1 MTRISGDIGC
11 TCYRLR
17 QTVRLVSRTYDLF
30 LAPCDIGIG
39 QFGMLTTL
47 GAMEG
52 ESISKLAEA
61 LQMERTTLTR
71 NLTPLLNLGYVAM
84 EQGRDKRAR
93 SIKLTEAGKHA
104 LATAM
109 PRWKAAQHSLEKQL
123 GKTGVERLNAVL
135 DDTLKRLPKIANK
148 PLEIS
153 GISPRKESK

>member
-1 MTRISGDIGC
+1 MALNPRDIGC

-17 QTVRLVSRTYDLF
+17 QAARLVSRTYDFF
-30 LAPCDIGIG
+30 LAPCGIGIG

-84 EQGRDKRAR
+84 EQGHDKRAR
-93 SIKLTEAGKHA
+93 SIKLTEAGKKA
-104 LATAM
+104 LATAT
-109 PRWKAAQHSLEKQL
+109 PRWKAAQRSLEKQF
-123 GKTGVERLNAVL
+123 GKAEVKLLNAVL
-135 DDTLKRLPKIANK
+135 DDTLERLPKFVNK
-148 PLEIS
+148 PLETS
-153 GISPRKESK
+153 GSSPRKESK